1 MLRKLEHQR
10 SNTGTEKEEK
20 LGTERAAELQKIV
33 DEFIVRRTNDLL
45 AKHLPDKVVSVVCVK
60 LTPLQQKLYEHLLA
74 AKLSHYHLTGKH
86 TGTNIFLL
94 SIGNDKTLNN
104 NNNNRNVTKCKRP
117 EKGVQ
122 SSESC
127 LYRCSTCQKLQKHD
141 GSTRSNRID
150 AYFPGGVL
158 GRTRWTLT

>member
-1 MLRKLEHQR
+1 MKNLVVQKGGEVGYVLHSSLVHIINHSLISPIR
-10 SNTGTEKEEK
+10 NA
-20 LGTERAAELQKIV
+20 GTERAAELQKIV

-60 LTPLQQKLYEHLLA
+60 LTPLAELYEHLLA
-74 AKLSHYHLTGKH
+74 AETVSLSLDRQAHGYEY
-86 TGTNIFLL
+86 FLL
-94 SIGNDKTLNN
+94 SIGNDKTLN

-127 LYRCSTCQKLQKHD
+127 LYRCSTCQKLEKHD
-141 GSTRSNRID
+141 SST
-150 AYFPGGVL
+150 V
-158 GRTRWTLT
+158 